1 MANKNFKV
9 AGLVTAILL
18 SSHIVVGLWT
28 FSLFLIVYFIDL
40 FFLKKKNNN
49 CKIALKK
56 IFFGSYLWSIPIIIS
71 LIFYSNNIIENS
83 YYDVKDFNI
92 YMNVWDHHRNIFSIN
107 YNYILK
113 TLILSTLVVVYVY
126 YFKQGENLIFS
137 LFILINCFG
146 SLLIYL
152 FFKVIPNSFIPQI
165 FINLMFS
172 RVFVLHS
179 VIGYPL
185 IISIIF
191 FIYKKLNFKI
201 NLNFIKY
208 KKLFISIF
216 IILILVLSFN
226 INGFFNK
233 TKNFYTNKIE
243 KRLFKFSIT
252 LFNKKSMNDDDF
264 FWKKIREISSDGYYV
279 TTFNSSGPTLRYG
292 RKPHILNT
300 SFIDSVAY
308 FPYIATETRLILE
321 NIYGISF
328 EEPPTKFLG
337 AIIDTCFR
345 DIFEKRSIDDWK
357 KISKKYNISGVIVP
371 SDWNL
376 QIEDKIISQKFIAYI
391 LK

>member
-28 FSLFLIVYFIDL
+28 LSLFLLVYFIDL
-40 FFLKKKNNN
+40 FFFKSINNN
-49 CKIALKK
+49 CKTALKK
-56 IFFGSYLWSIPIIIS
+56 ILFGSYLWLIPIIIS
-71 LIFYSNNIIENS
+71 LIFYNNNIIENS
-83 YYDVKDFNI
+83 SYDIKDFNI

-107 YNYILK
+107 YNYIAK
-113 TLILSTLVVVYVY
+113 TLILSTLVIVYVY
-126 YFKQGENLIFS
+126 YFKQRENLIFS

-152 FFKVIPNSFIPQI
+152 FFKVIPNSLIPQI

-172 RVFVLHS
+172 RVFILHS

-185 IISIIF
+185 IISILF
-191 FIYKKLNFKI
+191 FIYKKLNFNI

-216 IILILVLSFN
+216 VILILGLSFN
-226 INGFFNK
+226 INDFFYK
-233 TKNFYTNKIE
+233 TKNFYINKIE

-252 LFNKKSMNDDDF
+252 LFNKSMNDDDF
-264 FWKKIREISSDGYYV
+264 FWEKIREIPSDGYYV

-300 SFIDSVAY
+300 SFIDNVAY
-308 FPYIATETRLILE
+308 FPYLATETRLILE

-328 EEPPTKFLG
+328 EEPPIKFLG
-337 AIIDTCFR
+337 AIIDTWFKET
-345 DIFEKRSIDDWK
+345 FEKRSIQEWLE
-357 KISKKYNISGVIVP
+357 ISKKYNISGVIVP

-376 QIEDKIISQKFIAYI
+376 QIEDKIISEKFIAYI